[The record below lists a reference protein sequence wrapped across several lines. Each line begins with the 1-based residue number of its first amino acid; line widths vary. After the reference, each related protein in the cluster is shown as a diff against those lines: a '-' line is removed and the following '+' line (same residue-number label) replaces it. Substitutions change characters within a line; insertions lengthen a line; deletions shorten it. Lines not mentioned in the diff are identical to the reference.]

1 MSPPRLLQDHSTSGE
16 RECMAL
22 VNNRAVYGE
31 GSVNGSDAFLHWD
44 EPLQSGLG
52 AAVQSQE
59 DHQG

>member
-1 MSPPRLLQDHSTSGE
+1 
-16 RECMAL
+16 MAL
-22 VNNRAVYGE
+22 VHNRAVYGE